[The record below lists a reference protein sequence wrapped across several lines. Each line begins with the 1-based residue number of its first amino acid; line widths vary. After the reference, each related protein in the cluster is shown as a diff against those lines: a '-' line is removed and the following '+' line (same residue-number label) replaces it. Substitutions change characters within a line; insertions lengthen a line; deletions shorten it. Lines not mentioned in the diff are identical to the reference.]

1 MPASNCF
8 NWICFRGQIN
18 SWVKHRITF
27 FCITWW
33 KAFYASVFT
42 CASSFVTH
50 NQQYPRDTL
59 SRLLDLKCNNE
70 LNRKGSDCTD
80 VQFCFVG
87 WFLSYRRRR
96 RRKGKTL
103 WVWLPMRVCVRVSL
117 TAREICPCCISCEN
131 KMATLPDCREG
142 ILQRQHIAKRTKA
155 SLCDGCVWH
164 TVNSKAS
171 YHFLLK

>member
-1 MPASNCF
+1 MPANNCF

-18 SWVKHRITF
+18 SWVKRRISF

-42 CASSFVTH
+42 CASSFVPH
-50 NQQYPRDTL
+50 NQRYPRDVF
-59 SRLLDLKCNNE
+59 SRLFDLKCNHD

-87 WFLSYRRRR
+87 WNLSHQRRT
-96 RRKGKTL
+96 RRKGKNL

-117 TAREICPCCISCEN
+117 TAWEICPCYISCEN
-131 KMATLPDCREG
+131 KMATLCLTVGREFYKSNT
-142 ILQRQHIAKRTKA
+142 LQREQKA
-155 SLCDGCVWH
+155 HCVMALCD
-164 TVNSKAS
+164 TLLMLKQATIS
-171 YHFLLK
+171 Y